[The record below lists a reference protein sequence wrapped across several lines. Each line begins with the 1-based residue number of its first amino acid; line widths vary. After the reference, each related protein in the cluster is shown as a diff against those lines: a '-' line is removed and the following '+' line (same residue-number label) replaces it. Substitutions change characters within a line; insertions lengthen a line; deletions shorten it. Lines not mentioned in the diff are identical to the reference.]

1 MDNNVS
7 KKLAML
13 LNKIPKKDL
22 EKNLAKAKDILSNS
36 NKDDLNA
43 FLNSKPVSDL
53 LGKDKEK
60 LAAAINKNGINLSN
74 VKNFNSNEV
83 K

>member
-1 MDNNVS
+1 MDNNMS

-22 EKNLAKAKDILSNS
+22 EKNLEKAKEILSNS

-53 LGKDKEK
+53 LGKDKDKVAE
-60 LAAAINKNGINLSN
+60 AINKNGINLDS
-74 VKNFNSNEV
+74 VKNFNSDINM
-83 K
+83 

>member
-22 EKNLAKAKDILSNS
+22 EKNLEKAKAILANS
-36 NKDDLNA
+36 NKDDLNN

-53 LGKDKEK
+53 LGKDKDKVAE
-60 LAAAINKNGINLSN
+60 AINKNGVNLN
-74 VKNFNSNEV
+74 EIKNFNSGEIR
-83 K
+83 

>member
-7 KKLAML
+7 RKLAML

-22 EKNLAKAKDILSNS
+22 EKNLEKAKEILANS
-36 NKDDLNA
+36 NKNDLNN

-60 LAAAINKNGINLSN
+60 IANAINTGEVNLN
-74 VKNFNSNEV
+74 DVKNFNSDEI

>member
-7 KKLAML
+7 RKLAML
-13 LNKIPKKDL
+13 LNKLPKKDL
-22 EKNLAKAKDILSNS
+22 EKNLEKAKEILTNS
-36 NKDDLNA
+36 NKDDLNN

-60 LAAAINKNGINLSN
+60 IAEAINKNGVNLN
-74 VKNFNSNEV
+74 DLKNFNSDAI

>member
-7 KKLAML
+7 RKLAML

-22 EKNLAKAKDILSNS
+22 EKNLEKAKEILANS
-36 NKDDLNA
+36 NKNDLNN

-53 LGKDKEK
+53 LGKDKDKIAEA
-60 LAAAINKNGINLSN
+60 LNKTG
-74 VKNFNSNEV
+74 VNFNDV
-83 K
+83 KDFNSENIK

>member
-1 MDNNVS
+1 MDNGIS

-13 LNKIPKKDL
+13 LSKIPKKDL
-22 EKNLAKAKDILSNS
+22 EKNLEKAKEILANS
-36 NKDDLNA
+36 NKDDLNN

-53 LGKDKEK
+53 LGKDKDK
-60 LAAAINKNGINLSN
+60 ITDAINKNGVNLN
-74 VKNFNSNEV
+74 DLKNFKSEEI

>member
-7 KKLAML
+7 RKLAML

-22 EKNLAKAKDILSNS
+22 DKNLQRAKEILSNT
-36 NKDDLNA
+36 NKDDLSA
-43 FLNSKPVSDL
+43 FLNSKAVSDL

-60 LAAAINKNGINLSN
+60 IADVINKNGINLDEI
-74 VKNFNSNEV
+74 KNLTSDEI

>member
-1 MDNNVS
+1 MDNDMTR
-7 KKLAML
+7 KLAML

-22 EKNLAKAKDILSNS
+22 DKNLQRAKDILSKS
-36 NKDDLNA
+36 NKDELTA

-53 LGKDKEK
+53 LGKDKDKIANAVTNAE
-60 LAAAINKNGINLSN
+60 INLDN
-74 VKNFNSNEV
+74 LKNFNSDDI

>member
-1 MDNNVS
+1 MDNNLS
-7 KKLAML
+7 KKFALL

-22 EKNLAKAKDILSNS
+22 EKNLEKAKNILSNS
-36 NKDDLNA
+36 NKDDLTA

-60 LAAAINKNGINLSN
+60 ITEAINKNGVNLSDL
-74 VKNFNSNEV
+74 KNFNSDEI

>member
-22 EKNLAKAKDILSNS
+22 EKNLEKAKEILAKS
-36 NKDDLNA
+36 NKDDLNN

-53 LGKDKEK
+53 LGKDKDKVAE
-60 LAAAINKNGINLSN
+60 AINKNGVNLSEIQR
-74 VKNFNSNEV
+74 FNSDEIR
-83 K
+83 

>member
-7 KKLAML
+7 RKLAML

-22 EKNLAKAKDILSNS
+22 EKNLEKAKEILSNS

-60 LAAAINKNGINLSN
+60 IADAINKNGVNLN
-74 VKNFNSNEV
+74 EIKNFNSGEI

>member
-1 MDNNVS
+1 MDNGMS

-22 EKNLAKAKDILSNS
+22 DKNLEKAKEILSKS

-60 LAAAINKNGINLSN
+60 IADAINKNGVNLN
-74 VKNFNSNEV
+74 DLGNFNSDGM